1 MVNSSRRREDS
12 RGIMWL
18 AQVFLLALATIFLS
32 TSVQAQEDFLD
43 PEEAFVF
50 SAAMATPERV
60 DVHFKV
66 APEYYMYRDRFQF
79 ALEPEDHASRLGE
92 IRRPPGL
99 VQYDPTFDEDLEVYY
114 GEYTLEIPV
123 EAGAD
128 QELTLR
134 IISQGCADA
143 GLCYSPSEHVLTLT
157 PTDDGYHLSGDGVV
171 DKVPSLAEST
181 APEDYASNSDAP
193 EQSVL
198 DFDDNGGMSSVPEA
212 ESDATARDLLS
223 MGDTGFA
230 SYLSQA
236 NMAQILALAF
246 VFGLLLSFTPCVLP
260 MVPILLALL
269 SGSAGKG
276 QVLSKRRG
284 VALAAAFVL
293 GMSIVYTAL
302 GVAAGLLGASLAAW
316 LQTPWVL
323 TIFAL
328 LLLLFALAMF
338 DVFTLQLPLGLQ
350 NRLNQ
355 LLDKI
360 PAGRY
365 GGVFLMGMI
374 SALIVGPCV
383 AAPLAGVLLFIS
395 QTGDV
400 VLGGSALFAMA
411 WGQGLLLLLV
421 GASSGV
427 LMPKAGPWMEGIK
440 RLFGILLLATAWWM
454 VSITLP
460 GWLVLL
466 GWALLAIWSAVLL
479 GLHQPMVAGASV
491 GAALRKAIAW
501 LLMLWGILLIV
512 GLAAGSRDISQPLQ
526 PFTAVGMAPGSATAG
541 ANELSFSQASSLDEL
556 DAILASTDRPVM
568 LDFYADWCVSCI
580 QMEKLTYSDPEVAS
594 RMGKMQLVQAD
605 VTENSPEHRA
615 LLKRFN
621 LFGPPGIIF
630 FDEQGG
636 LIEDVR
642 VVGFQH
648 ASQFARTLDRVLP

>member
-1 MVNSSRRREDS
+1 
-12 RGIMWL
+12 
-18 AQVFLLALATIFLS
+18 
-32 TSVQAQEDFLD
+32 
-43 PEEAFVF
+43 
-50 SAAMATPERV
+50 
-60 DVHFKV
+60 
-66 APEYYMYRDRFQF
+66 
-79 ALEPEDHASRLGE
+79 
-92 IRRPPGL
+92 
-99 VQYDPTFDEDLEVYY
+99 
-114 GEYTLEIPV
+114 
-123 EAGAD
+123 
-128 QELTLR
+128 
-134 IISQGCADA
+134 
-143 GLCYSPSEHVLTLT
+143 
-157 PTDDGYHLSGDGVV
+157 
-171 DKVPSLAEST
+171 
-181 APEDYASNSDAP
+181 
-193 EQSVL
+193 
-198 DFDDNGGMSSVPEA
+198 
-212 ESDATARDLLS
+212 
-223 MGDTGFA
+223 
-230 SYLSQA
+230 
-236 NMAQILALAF
+236 
-246 VFGLLLSFTPCVLP
+246 
-260 MVPILLALL
+260 
-269 SGSAGKG
+269 
-276 QVLSKRRG
+276 
-284 VALAAAFVL
+284 
-293 GMSIVYTAL
+293 
-302 GVAAGLLGASLAAW
+302 
-316 LQTPWVL
+316 
-323 TIFAL
+323 
-328 LLLLFALAMF
+328 
-338 DVFTLQLPLGLQ
+338 
-350 NRLNQ
+350 
-355 LLDKI
+355 
-360 PAGRY
+360 
-365 GGVFLMGMI
+365 FLMGMI

-427 LMPKAGPWMEGIK
+427 LMPKAGPWMEGIE
-440 RLFGILLLATAWWM
+440 RLFGILLLATACWM

-526 PFTAVGMAPGSATAG
+526 PFTAVGMASGSATAG

-556 DAILASTDRPVM
+556 DAVLASTDRPVM

-630 FDEQGG
+630 FDERGG